1 MVTTATPEKGPFG
14 LIKPAPIVDEM
25 RSSYLDYAMSVI
37 VARALPDIR
46 DGLKPVQR
54 RILYGMHDLSMRPN
68 SPHKKSAR
76 LVGEVLGKWH
86 PHGEGAVYDALV
98 RMAQPFT
105 LRAPLVDGQG
115 NFGSVDND
123 PPAAMRYTE
132 ARLAPVAE
140 EMLAN
145 IDQDTVDF
153 VPNFDDSLA
162 EPSVLPARLP
172 NLLVNGASGIAVGM
186 ATNIPPHNPS
196 EVCDA
201 LIHLIDRPDATA
213 ADLMA
218 FVKGP
223 DFPTGGIIMGTKGIR
238 EAYETGR
245 GQIIVRAKASI
256 EPMKRG
262 GRMRIVVDEL
272 PYQVNKAALVE
283 KVASLVKERKIEGI
297 SDMRDE
303 SDRQGMR
310 VVFELRANVQPQV
323 VLNNLYKLT
332 AMQNSFSANMLALVD
347 GMPRVI
353 TLKQAL
359 QQFVLFRREVI
370 RRRTEFEL
378 KRARQRARIL
388 AGLRIAIGNLDEV
401 IRLIRASESAQAARK
416 ELIERF
422 GLEEDQAQAILDMQL
437 RRLAALERDQL
448 EKEYNEVRAA
458 IAKMEELLASEPK
471 MLAEVKKE
479 LRALKKKHGDDRRT
493 EITDEAFDLTRAQLE
508 PHERIVVTVS
518 QAGYIKRIPSNTY
531 RNQHRGGKGV
541 GGMTTRDDDA
551 VKHLL
556 VVDTH
561 DKLLF
566 FTNKGR
572 VYSLTAYELRPDTS
586 RNTRGVPLV
595 NVVSMSDTESV
606 SAVIGMSPQELK
618 ADDRYLTL
626 ATARGRIK
634 RTALS
639 SVANIRPSGLIIVSL
654 ETDDE
659 LVSVRP
665 SAPEED
671 AIMTSRDGMSI
682 RFPTDGVRP
691 QQRAARGVKGMT
703 LADGDRVV
711 SMDVGTPDSRLL
723 VISKLGYGKIT
734 PLKSYRVTSRGG
746 KGVKTFKIT
755 RKTGPVADAQVI
767 DDGKEVYVVSEQA
780 QVLRTSLSEIRS
792 MGRATQGVTIFK
804 PNDGDA
810 VASISC
816 VSDLNFDADANG
828 GGKPNGKSNGGKA
841 NGKPSKTAAAKART
855 EPEPETPAE
864 PKTNGRVNGFQSP
877 LMDLE
882 E

>member
-1 MVTTATPEKGPFG
+1 MVTATPEKGPFG

-37 VARALPDIR
+37 VSRALPDIR

-54 RILYGMHDLSMRPN
+54 RILYAMHDLSMRPN

-98 RMAQPFT
+98 RMAQPFS

-132 ARLAPVAE
+132 ARLAPIAD

-153 VPNFDDSLA
+153 TPNFDDSLA

-172 NLLVNGASGIAVGM
+172 NLLVNGAAGIAVGM
-186 ATNIPPHNPS
+186 ATNIPPHNPD

-201 LIHLIDRPDATA
+201 LIHLADRPDATTE
-213 ADLMA
+213 DLMQ

-262 GRMRIVVDEL
+262 GRMRIIVDEL

-283 KVASLVKERKIEGI
+283 KVAALVKERKIEGI

-332 AMQNSFSANMLALVD
+332 AMQSSFSANMLALVD
-347 GMPRVI
+347 GMPRVF
-353 TLKQAL
+353 TLRQAL
-359 QQFVLFRREVI
+359 QQFIQFRREVI

-378 KRARQRARIL
+378 AKARQRARIL
-388 AGLRIAIGNLDEV
+388 AGLRIAIANLDEV
-401 IRLIRASESAQAARK
+401 IRLIRAAESAQAARG
-416 ELIERF
+416 ELMARF

-437 RRLAALERDQL
+437 RRLAALEREQI

-458 IAKMEELLASEPK
+458 IAKMEDLLASERK
-471 MLAEVKKE
+471 MLGEVKKE
-479 LRALKKKHGDDRRT
+479 LRALKKKHGDARRT
-493 EITDEAFDLTRAQLE
+493 EITDAAFDLTRAQLE
-508 PHERIVVTVS
+508 PHEQIVVTVS
-518 QAGYIKRIPSNTY
+518 QAGYIKRIAANTY

-541 GGMTTRDDDA
+541 GGMVTREDDA

-572 VYSLTAYELRPDTS
+572 VYSITAYELRPDMS
-586 RNTRGVPLV
+586 RNTRGVPLA
-595 NVVSMSDTESV
+595 NVVAMSDTETA
-606 SAVIGMSPQELK
+606 SAVIAMSPEDIS
-618 ADDRYLTL
+618 ADDRYLML
-626 ATARGRIK
+626 ATARGKIK
-634 RTALS
+634 RTSLS
-639 SVANIRPSGLIIVSL
+639 SVANIRPAGLIIVGL
-654 ETDDE
+654 QPNDE

-665 SAPEED
+665 ADGDED
-671 AIMTSRDGMSI
+671 AIMVSRDGMSI
-682 RFPTDGVRP
+682 RFPTDDIRP
-691 QQRAARGVKGMT
+691 QQRAASGVKGMT

-711 SMDVGTPDSRLL
+711 SMDVGTPDARLL
-723 VISKLGYGKIT
+723 VISKFGYGKIT
-734 PLKSYRVTSRGG
+734 PLNSYRVTNRGG

-767 DDGKEVYVVSEQA
+767 DDSKEIYVVSEQA

-804 PNDGDA
+804 PAEGDA

-816 VSDLNFDADANG
+816 VSDLKLAPDA
-828 GGKPNGKSNGGKA
+828 NGGKA
-841 NGKPSKTAAAKART
+841 NGKAANGKANGKTVKAAK
-855 EPEPETPAE
+855 PETPAE
-864 PKTNGRVNGFQSP
+864 APDEPETNGRVNGQAKFG
-877 LMDLE
+877 DF
-882 E
+882 

>member
-14 LIKPAPIVDEM
+14 FIKPAPIVDEM

-37 VARALPDIR
+37 VSRALPDIR

-54 RILYGMHDLSMRPN
+54 RILYAMNDLSMRPN

-132 ARLAPVAE
+132 ARLAPIAD

-145 IDQDTVDF
+145 IDQETVDF
-153 VPNFDDSLA
+153 AENFDGSLQ
-162 EPSVLPARLP
+162 EPTVLPARLP

-201 LIHLIDRPDATA
+201 LIHLIDRPDATVE
-213 ADLMA
+213 DLMR

-223 DFPTGGIIMGTKGIR
+223 DFPTGGIIMGTKGIKD
-238 EAYETGR
+238 AYSDGR
-245 GQIIVRAKASI
+245 GQIIVRAKAAI
-256 EPMKRG
+256 EPMKRA
-262 GRMRIVVDEL
+262 GRMRIIVSEL
-272 PYQVNKAALVE
+272 PYHVNKAAMVE
-283 KVASLVKERKIEGI
+283 KVAALVKERKLEGI

-332 AMQNSFSANMLALVD
+332 AMQSSFSANMLALVD

-353 TLKQAL
+353 TLRQAL
-359 QQFVLFRREVI
+359 QQFIQFRREVI

-378 KRARQRARIL
+378 RRARHRARIL

-437 RRLAALERDQL
+437 RRLAALEREQL
-448 EKEYNEVRAA
+448 EKEYNEIRAA

-479 LRALKKKHGDDRRT
+479 LRALKKKHGDERRS

-595 NVVSMSDTESV
+595 NVIPVSDTEKV
-606 SAVIGMSPQELK
+606 TAVIGMSPQEIQAEDSVLVM
-618 ADDRYLTL
+618 
-626 ATARGRIK
+626 ATSRGKIK
-634 RTALS
+634 RIALS
-639 SVANIRPSGLIIVSL
+639 AIANIRPSGYNMMSL
-654 ETDDE
+654 MNGDE

-665 SAPEED
+665 AGPK
-671 AIMTSRDGMSI
+671 
-682 RFPTDGVRP
+682 DGVIIVTRNGKALRFN
-691 QQRAARGVKGMT
+691 QDEIRLYKNRGGGGVNGIKLIG
-703 LADGDRVV
+703 DDRVV
-711 SMDVGTPDSRLL
+711 SMDVGPPSASLL
-723 VISKLGYGKIT
+723 VISSLGFGKTT
-734 PLKSYRVTSRGG
+734 PLSRYSK
-746 KGVKTFKIT
+746 KGRGTQGVLTLRIT

-767 DDGKEVYVVSEQA
+767 DDGKEIYVVSEQA

-792 MGRATQGVTIFK
+792 TDRSAQGVIIFK
-804 PNDGDA
+804 PSEGDA

-816 VSDLNFDADANG
+816 VSDLNFDADG
-828 GGKPNGKSNGGKA
+828 SGGKPGGKSNGGKA
-841 NGKPSKTAAAKART
+841 NGKPPKATAAKART
-855 EPEPETPAE
+855 SPEAAE
-864 PKTNGRVNGFQSP
+864 PDTGGRVNGFQP
-877 LMDLE
+877 KFGELE
-882 E
+882 